1 MRAKE
6 FLSESALF
14 ESRGVTARD
23 PGQTYISDTNP
34 GDILTIQSVDLI
46 VPEGAL
52 QFETTEEM
60 LSAVDQAIPPGAV
73 QIDDNKPALGT
84 GPGSSKAAIIAT
96 VTNTSKQTQCW
107 VRYVKAIPPTGP
119 HTLWQTL
126 RGYKFSQGSK
136 EESIPIKPADI
147 ILDDRPRSA
156 TQLAKEIK
164 VGVANQVNGTQYQAL
179 APIMTQAVD
188 LALRGQKANIKGGA
202 EYSRVVGKYG
212 GEYLG
217 PIAVVQGGVTKGDI
231 AKMMQAFKINSLAG
245 TTIRFPQN
253 KEEELI
259 DSIFTLP
266 NGTQLNV
273 STKIHKGNG
282 AASSLSGVAAQLTD
296 EINEKFPTGSLIIDA
311 LGTMS
316 AVDGPLYV
324 AQTLGIL
331 NVNDIKD
338 FDMISKSERNIRAIT
353 NPKLLKIVQGQGY
366 LKDAE
371 KNPAYRVF
379 YHALTAIV
387 NQVIKKVNAMPE
399 FHSAML
405 AALNNNNYLQL
416 VTDVRNVGQDITI
429 DYYGKFPAV
438 YQGRPEIRNKAYF
451 VTGQKGRLGFKLV

>member
-1 MRAKE
+1 MRSKE
-6 FLSESALF
+6 FLPESVIT

-23 PGQTYISDTNP
+23 PGQTYVNDTNP
-34 GDILTIQSVDLI
+34 GDILTVQSVDI
-46 VPEGAL
+46 ITPPGAL

-60 LSAVDQAIPPGAV
+60 LNAVDQSIPPGAV
-73 QIDDNKPALGT
+73 QIDDNKPTLGT

-96 VTNTSKQTQCW
+96 VINASKQIQCW

-156 TQLAKEIK
+156 MQLAKEIK

-188 LALRGQKANIKGGA
+188 LAVRGQTGNIKGGA

-217 PIAVVQGGVTKGDI
+217 PIAVIQGGVTKGDI
-231 AKMMQAFKINSLAG
+231 AKMMQTFKIDSLAG
-245 TTIRFPQN
+245 TTIRFPQS

-273 STKIHKGNG
+273 STKIHKGGG

-296 EINEKFPTGSLIIDA
+296 EITEKFPTGSMIIDT

-316 AVDGPLYV
+316 AVDGPLFV
-324 AQTLGIL
+324 AQQLGIL
-331 NVNDIKD
+331 NNRDIND
-338 FDMISKSERNIRAIT
+338 FNMISKSERNIRAIT
-353 NPKLLKIVQGQGY
+353 NPKLFKIVQGQGY

-416 VTDVRNVGQDITI
+416 VTDVRNAGKDITI

-438 YQGRPEIRNKAYF
+438 FQGRPEIRNKAYF

>member
-6 FLSESALF
+6 FLSESVLF

-23 PGQTYISDTNP
+23 PGQTYVSDTNP
-34 GDILTIQSVDLI
+34 GDILTIQSVDII

-60 LSAVDQAIPPGAV
+60 LSAVDQAIPPGAT
-73 QIDDNKPALGT
+73 QIDDNKPVLGT

-96 VTNTSKQTQCW
+96 VTNASKQTQCW

-156 TQLAKEIK
+156 MQLAKEIK
-164 VGVANQVNGTQYQAL
+164 VGVANQVNGTQYQSL
-179 APIMTQAVD
+179 APVMNQAVD
-188 LALRGQKANIKGGA
+188 LAVKGQHAPIKGGA
-202 EYSRVVGKYG
+202 EYARVVGKYG

-231 AKMMQAFKINSLAG
+231 AKMMQAFKITSLAG
-245 TTIRFPQN
+245 TKIQFPQN
-253 KEEELI
+253 KDEELI
-259 DSIFTLP
+259 DSVFTLP
-266 NGTQLNV
+266 NGTKLNV
-273 STKIHKGNG
+273 STKIHKGGG
-282 AASSLSGVAAQLTD
+282 AASSLSGIAAQITN
-296 EINEKFPTGSLIIDA
+296 EITEKFPTGSMIIEA

-316 AVDGPLYV
+316 AVEGPLFV
-324 AQTLGIL
+324 AQHLGIIDDRDI
-331 NVNDIKD
+331 ND
-338 FDMISKSERNIRAIT
+338 FNMINKSERNIRAIT

-399 FHSAML
+399 FHGAML

-416 VTDVRNVGQDITI
+416 VTDVRNTGQDITI

-451 VTGQKGRLGFKLV
+451 VTGQKGRLGFKLI